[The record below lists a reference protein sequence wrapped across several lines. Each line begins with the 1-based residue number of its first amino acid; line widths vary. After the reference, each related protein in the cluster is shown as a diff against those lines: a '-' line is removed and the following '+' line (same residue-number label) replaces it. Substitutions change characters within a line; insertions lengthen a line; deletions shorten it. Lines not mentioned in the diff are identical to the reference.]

1 MPKDEQDLALIRELL
16 ELSLGEFGR
25 GPSDG
30 DTTLA
35 AWAPAIR
42 GVDAA
47 WRLLA
52 EEITPDAWIQATDI
66 RTELQRRQPLTT
78 PVPTESGDSGVPG
91 PGEDAGSSPALHRLA
106 AALVQADLD
115 DVPALHAIADDFG
128 RLAENAALPEESR
141 RLCLQAHEKL
151 LAIARGTSADPSVDF
166 AEVGRLLEAAAD
178 LLPAF
183 ADPPQAPGDEVG
195 AATVI
200 SGAKA
205 SGNASQIP
213 AGPAPV
219 PLPPPAR
226 ASAPDRASTSAPAAA
241 APAVPGTPVSAAAPV
256 PGVSSISQAL
266 IQALPADAD
275 PTLLG
280 DFVTECRDLI
290 EAGEAALLSLE
301 TDPEDQESVN
311 TVFRA
316 FHTMKGTA
324 GFLGIKLIT
333 ELAHR
338 AESLL
343 SRVRDKEIRCTGGY
357 ADLALRSID
366 ALKALVESVHGALSG
381 APLEAPDGY
390 PELLRILDNPEAA
403 GVNGDPAQAP
413 VLEARVGDLLVAA
426 DCADREG
433 VEQAAA
439 QAGEEQIGVAIA
451 RAGAATATDVGKA
464 LRTQRRI
471 VGNEASDTS
480 VRVRTDRLDRLIDM
494 VGELVIAQSM
504 VASDPFVRAGQQ
516 QELHRKVTH
525 AGKIVREL
533 QGLSMSMRMVP
544 LKATFQKMNR
554 LVRDLAHKG
563 GKQVDFVTSGEDT
576 EIDRNMVDVIGD
588 PLVHMIRN
596 ALDHGVERPDVRQEA
611 GKSPTGTVRLSAF
624 HAGGN
629 VVVQLD
635 DDGKGLDREKIIK
648 KAVDKG
654 LIDAGKDLADA
665 EAFNLIFEP
674 GFSTAD
680 KVTEVSGRGVGMDV
694 VKRAITSLHGR
705 VDIQSKLN
713 QGTTFTVQLP
723 LTLAITD
730 GMLVRVGEERYIIP
744 TVSIQMS
751 LRPEPGA
758 VSTVAGRGE
767 MLMLRGKLI
776 PIVRMHQLFCISGAA
791 EDPYQAL
798 LVVVD
803 DGNRHS
809 AVMVDELLGQ
819 QQVVAKSLGE
829 GVGKV
834 AGVSGGAI
842 LGDGRVGLI
851 IDPGG
856 LTAMAREGRSFEG
869 TAALAM
875 RLAA

>member
-1 MPKDEQDLALIRELL
+1 VLKDEQDLALITELL
-16 ELSLGEFGR
+16 AHSLEEFRR
-25 GPSDG
+25 G
-30 DTTLA
+30 A
-35 AWAPAIR
+35 AREGTPPEAWEPAIR
-42 GVDAA
+42 GVHAA
-47 WRLLA
+47 WQLLA
-52 EEITPDAWIQATDI
+52 HEIVPDLWIDAMNT
-66 RTELQRRQPLTT
+66 RVELQRRRRSAAPPAPADT
-78 PVPTESGDSGVPG
+78 PSGAPG
-91 PGEDAGSSPALHRLA
+91 GAPGNGSDPQALHRLA
-106 AALVQADLD
+106 AMLVQADLD
-115 DVPALHAIADDFG
+115 DASTIRAIGAEFT
-128 RLAENAALPEESR
+128 RLAGDASLPDESR
-141 RLCLQAHEKL
+141 RLCGLAGEKVH
-151 LAIARGTSADPSVDF
+151 AIAGGTSTDPGADF
-166 AEVGRLLEAAAD
+166 GEAGRLLEKAAD

-183 ADPPQAPGDEVG
+183 ADPGCFEDDGGRMNAPARQVLT
-195 AATVI
+195 AAGVT
-200 SGAKA
+200 
-205 SGNASQIP
+205 
-213 AGPAPV
+213 PV
-219 PLPPPAR
+219 PPSPVRPSPVPPPPA
-226 ASAPDRASTSAPAAA
+226 APALDTS
-241 APAVPGTPVSAAAPV
+241 GISATLME
-256 PGVSSISQAL
+256 S
-266 IQALPADAD
+266 LPADTD

-290 EAGEAALLSLE
+290 EGGEAALLSLE
-301 TDPEDQESVN
+301 ADQEDLESVN

-333 ELAHR
+333 DLAHR

-366 ALKALVESVHGALSG
+366 ALKALVESVHDALGG
-381 APLEAPDGY
+381 APLTAPEGY
-390 PELLRILDNPEAA
+390 ADLLHVLDDPEAA
-403 GVNGDPAQAP
+403 GVNADPTQGP
-413 VLEARVGDLLVAA
+413 GLEARVGDLLVAA
-426 DCADREG
+426 GADREE

-439 QAGEEQIGVAIA
+439 MAGDGPIGLAIA
-451 RAGAATATDVGKA
+451 RSGAASATDVGRA
-464 LRTQRRI
+464 LRTQRRMA
-471 VGNEASDTS
+471 GTETSDTS

-504 VASDPFVRAGQQ
+504 VASDPIVRAGQQ
-516 QELHRKVTH
+516 QDLLRKVTH

-544 LKATFQKMNR
+544 LKATFQKMTR

-563 GKQVDFVTSGEDT
+563 GKQVDFVTSGEET

-596 ALDHGVERPDVRQEA
+596 ALDHGVERPEERQER
-611 GKSPTGTVRLSAF
+611 GKSPTGTVRLCAF

-629 VVVQLD
+629 VVVEMD
-635 DDGKGLDREKIIK
+635 DDGKGLDRDKIVR

-654 LIDAGKDLADA
+654 LIDSDKNLTDA
-665 EAFNLIFEP
+665 EAYNLIFEP
-674 GFSTAD
+674 GFSTAE
-680 KVTEVSGRGVGMDV
+680 KITEVSGRGVGMDV
-694 VKRAITSLHGR
+694 VKRAITALRGR
-705 VDIQSKLN
+705 IDIQSKLN
-713 QGTTFTVQLP
+713 QGTTFTVRLP

-730 GMLVRVGEERYIIP
+730 GMLVRVGEQRYIIP

-751 LRPEPGA
+751 FRPEPGA
-758 VSTVAGRGE
+758 VSKVAGRGE
-767 MLMLRGKLI
+767 MVMLRGKLI
-776 PIVRMHQLFCISGAA
+776 PIIRMHQLFCLSGVV

-798 LVVVD
+798 LVVID
-803 DGNRHS
+803 DGARHS
-809 AVMVDELLGQ
+809 AVMVDDLLGQ

-856 LTAMAREGRSFEG
+856 LTLMAREGRSFEG
-869 TAALAM
+869 TSELAL

>member
-1 MPKDEQDLALIRELL
+1 VLKDEQDLALITELL
-16 ELSLGEFGR
+16 ALSLDELRRGSGGEGTPPEAWELAVR
-25 GPSDG
+25 GADV
-30 DTTLA
+30 
-35 AWAPAIR
+35 AWQ
-42 GVDAA
+42 
-47 WRLLA
+47 LLA
-52 EEITPDAWIQATDI
+52 HEIVPDLWIDAMNTSV
-66 RTELQRRQPLTT
+66 ELQRRRRAAAP
-78 PVPTESGDSGVPG
+78 PPPADEDSGDPG
-91 PGEDAGSSPALHRLA
+91 SAPGNGSDPQALHRLA
-106 AALVQADLD
+106 AMLVQADLED
-115 DVPALHAIADDFG
+115 ASTIRAIGDEFT
-128 RLAENAALPEESR
+128 RLTGDASLPEESR
-141 RLCLQAHEKL
+141 RLCGLAAEKVH
-151 LAIARGTSADPSVDF
+151 AIAGGTSADPGIDF
-166 AEVGRLLEAAAD
+166 GEAGRLLEKAAD

-183 ADPPQAPGDEVG
+183 ADPGSFEDEGTIVHGCSVG
-195 AATVI
+195 VV
-200 SGAKA
+200 A
-205 SGNASQIP
+205 SGI
-213 AGPAPV
+213 
-219 PLPPPAR
+219 
-226 ASAPDRASTSAPAAA
+226 TMSAPAPKAPTVVPVTPVPRPPA
-241 APAVPGTPVSAAAPV
+241 APAPDTSA
-256 PGVSSISQAL
+256 ISATL
-266 IQALPADAD
+266 MESLPADTD

-280 DFVTECRDLI
+280 DFVTECRELI
-290 EAGEAALLSLE
+290 EGGEAALLSLE
-301 TDPEDQESVN
+301 ADQEDIESVN

-333 ELAHR
+333 DLAHR

-366 ALKALVESVHGALSG
+366 ALKALVESVHDALGG
-381 APLEAPDGY
+381 APLEAPEGY
-390 PELLRILDNPEAA
+390 ADLLHVLDDPEAA
-403 GVNGDPAQAP
+403 GVNADLAEAP
-413 VLEARVGDLLVAA
+413 GLEARVGDLLVAA
-426 DCADREG
+426 GANRED

-439 QAGEEQIGVAIA
+439 MAGDGPIGLAIA
-451 RAGAATATDVGKA
+451 RSGAASAADVGRA
-464 LRTQRRI
+464 LRTQRRM
-471 VGNEASDTS
+471 VGTETSDSS

-504 VASDPFVRAGQQ
+504 VASDPIIRAGQQ
-516 QELHRKVTH
+516 QDLHRKVTH

-544 LKATFQKMNR
+544 LKATFQKMTR

-563 GKQVDFVTSGEDT
+563 GKQVEFITSGEDT

-596 ALDHGVERPDVRQEA
+596 ALDHGVERPEERQER

-629 VVVQLD
+629 VVVQMD
-635 DDGKGLDREKIIK
+635 DDGKGLDREKILR

-654 LIDAGKDLADA
+654 LVDSDKNLTDA
-665 EAFNLIFEP
+665 EAYNLIFEP
-674 GFSTAD
+674 GFSTAE
-680 KVTEVSGRGVGMDV
+680 KITEVSGRGVGMDV
-694 VKRAITSLHGR
+694 VKRAITALRGR
-705 VDIQSKLN
+705 IDIQSKLN
-713 QGTTFTVQLP
+713 EGTTFTVRLP

-730 GMLVRVGEERYIIP
+730 GMLVRVGEQRYIIP

-751 LRPEPGA
+751 FRPEPGA
-758 VSTVAGRGE
+758 VSRVAGRGE
-767 MLMLRGKLI
+767 MVMLRGKLI
-776 PIVRMHQLFCISGAA
+776 PIIRMHQLFHLSGVV

-798 LVVVD
+798 LVVID
-803 DGNRHS
+803 DGARHS
-809 AVMVDELLGQ
+809 AVMVDDLLGQ
-819 QQVVAKSLGE
+819 QQVVAKTLGE

>member
-1 MPKDEQDLALIRELL
+1 VEGLVLKDEQDLALVTELL
-16 ELSLGEFGR
+16 ALGLNELRR
-25 GPSDG
+25 GPGGDG
-30 DTTLA
+30 A
-35 AWAPAIR
+35 PPQAWEPAIR
-42 GVDAA
+42 GVQMA
-47 WRLLA
+47 WQLLA
-52 EEITPDAWIQATDI
+52 NDIVPDLWIEATNT
-66 RTELQRRQPLTT
+66 RVELQRRQEA
-78 PVPTESGDSGVPG
+78 TERRPADGPSAGPSGAPGDAGDSQ
-91 PGEDAGSSPALHRLA
+91 ALHRLA
-106 AALVQADLD
+106 AMLVQTDLD
-115 DVPALHAIADDFG
+115 DAAAICAIGDEFA
-128 RLAENAALPEESR
+128 RLATDALLPEESR
-141 RLCLQAHEKL
+141 RLCGLAAEKVH
-151 LAIARGTSADPSVDF
+151 AMAGGASADPSGDF
-166 AEVGRLLEAAAD
+166 AAAGRLLEKAAD

-183 ADPPQAPGDEVG
+183 ANPSECADDG
-195 AATVI
+195 AIARSS
-200 SGAKA
+200 SGRPSA
-205 SGNASQIP
+205 SGSAAEAGIP
-213 AGPAPV
+213 MNTPAQDAQPT
-219 PLPPPAR
+219 PRAPSTPPPGAMSVPDTSGI
-226 ASAPDRASTSAPAAA
+226 SATLMQS
-241 APAVPGTPVSAAAPV
+241 
-256 PGVSSISQAL
+256 
-266 IQALPADAD
+266 LPADTD

-290 EAGEAALLSLE
+290 EGGEAALLSLE
-301 TDPEDQESVN
+301 ADQDDLESVN

-333 ELAHR
+333 DLAHR

-366 ALKALVESVHGALSG
+366 ALKALVESVHDALGG
-381 APLEAPDGY
+381 APLVAPDGY
-390 PELLRILDNPEAA
+390 AELLHVLDNPEAA
-403 GVNGDPAQAP
+403 GVSAEVAEAP
-413 VLEARVGDLLVAA
+413 GLQARVGDLLVAA
-426 DCADREG
+426 GADREE

-439 QAGEEQIGVAIA
+439 MAGESPIGVAIA
-451 RAGAATATDVGKA
+451 RSGAASAADVGKA
-464 LRTQRRI
+464 LRTQRRMA
-471 VGNEASDTS
+471 GNEASDTS

-504 VASDPFVRAGQQ
+504 VAQDPNVRAGQQ
-516 QELHRKVTH
+516 QELLRKVTH

-544 LKATFQKMNR
+544 LKATFQKLTR
-554 LVRDLAHKG
+554 QVRDLAHKG
-563 GKQVDFVTSGEDT
+563 GKQVEFFTSGEDT

-596 ALDHGVERPDVRQEA
+596 ALDHGVERPEARREA

-629 VVVQLD
+629 VVVQME
-635 DDGKGLDREKIIK
+635 DDGKGLDREKIIR
-648 KAVDKG
+648 KAAEKG
-654 LIDAGKDLADA
+654 LVDGDKNLTDA

-674 GFSTAD
+674 GFSTAE

-694 VKRAITSLHGR
+694 VRRAITSLRGR
-705 VDIQSKLN
+705 IDIQSKLN
-713 QGTTFTVQLP
+713 QGTTFTVRLP

-730 GMLVRVGEERYIIP
+730 GMLVRVGEQRYIIP

-751 LRPEPGA
+751 FRPEPGA
-758 VSTVAGRGE
+758 VSKVAGRGE
-767 MLMLRGKLI
+767 MVMLRGKLI
-776 PIVRMHQLFCISGAA
+776 PIVRMHQLFCLEGA
-791 EDPYQAL
+791 EQDPYGAL
-798 LVVVD
+798 LVVID
-803 DGNRHS
+803 DGARHS

-851 IDPGG
+851 IDPAG
-856 LTAMAREGRSFEG
+856 LAAMAREGRSFEG
-869 TAALAM
+869 TNELAL